1 MLRKGTFILM
11 KTKIQDMT
19 SGSPGRLI
27 ILFAIPLMLG
37 NICQQLYT
45 MVDTMVVGQ
54 VAGVEALAALG
65 AVDFLMWVVTG
76 ISTGLTQGF
85 SIQLS
90 QYYGAKDFE
99 NLRKSL
105 AHSYRLTAFI
115 AAGVLILSQSNLK
128 ELMAQDGDTLAVLRV
143 EKRSRSQILL
153 TGGADYRIT
162 AGNDESMCRQLKKRC
177 FAVRTSEGDLF
188 INCRKLRYKKM
199 RFGAWYAPAVQL
211 GKNIY
216 FCAMPLG
223 SVIGGTFAE
232 EDDVKLGGNVGD
244 ALAASSLVTKRVC
257 YELNGETGK
266 IDFVGKEKMAQL
278 LEKHPDWKKA
288 YLTKDSQEAKHTFK
302 YLQMLCG
309 EQQKE

>member
-1 MLRKGTFILM
+1 MKKGCILCL
-11 KTKIQDMT
+11 
-19 SGSPGRLI
+19 LI
-27 ILFAIPLMLG
+27 SVISLPLIAQ
-37 NICQQLYT
+37 NIIY
-45 MVDTMVVGQ
+45 
-54 VAGVEALAALG
+54 
-65 AVDFLMWVVTG
+65 
-76 ISTGLTQGF
+76 
-85 SIQLS
+85 
-90 QYYGAKDFE
+90 
-99 NLRKSL
+99 
-105 AHSYRLTAFI
+105 
-115 AAGVLILSQSNLK
+115 SNLK
-128 ELMAQDGDTLAVLRV
+128 ELLAQHGDTTAVLRV
-143 EKRSRSQILL
+143 EKRSRNQIVL

>member
-1 MLRKGTFILM
+1 MKKGGWLM
-11 KTKIQDMT
+11 KKGYILWL
-19 SGSPGRLI
+19 LI
-27 ILFAIPLMLG
+27 SVISLPVVAQ
-37 NICQQLYT
+37 NIIY
-45 MVDTMVVGQ
+45 
-54 VAGVEALAALG
+54 
-65 AVDFLMWVVTG
+65 
-76 ISTGLTQGF
+76 
-85 SIQLS
+85 
-90 QYYGAKDFE
+90 
-99 NLRKSL
+99 
-105 AHSYRLTAFI
+105 
-115 AAGVLILSQSNLK
+115 SNLK

-188 INCRKLRYKKM
+188 
-199 RFGAWYAPAVQL
+199 
-211 GKNIY
+211 
-216 FCAMPLG
+216 
-223 SVIGGTFAE
+223 
-232 EDDVKLGGNVGD
+232 DVKLGGNVGD

-278 LEKHPDWKKA
+278 LEKHPEWKKA